1 MYIHIYKYISTY
13 NYVFLCIYRVD
24 IAQGKV
30 SEEEQVYKSWIP
42 KLENKVKI
50 LMEKLD
56 MNPPSPLILSEK
68 NTLEKDIS
76 APSSS
81 SLKFDNGK

>member
-1 MYIHIYKYISTY
+1 MYVHIH
-13 NYVFLCIYRVD
+13 LYRVD
-24 IAQGKV
+24 IAQGKL

-56 MNPPSPLILSEK
+56 MNPPSPAILSEID
-68 NTLEKDIS
+68 NDSS

-81 SLKFDNGK
+81 SLKFDGK

>member
-1 MYIHIYKYISTY
+1 MY
-13 NYVFLCIYRVD
+13 IYRVD
-24 IAQGKV
+24 IAQGKL

-56 MNPPSPLILSEK
+56 ISPSSPVVLSEK
-68 NTLEKDIS
+68 DNDSS

-81 SLKFDNGK
+81 SLKFDGK

>member
-1 MYIHIYKYISTY
+1 
-13 NYVFLCIYRVD
+13 VD
-24 IAQGKV
+24 IAQSKV

-56 MNPPSPLILSEK
+56 INPPSPF
-68 NTLEKDIS
+68 TMCEKDVLSDSS

-81 SLKFDNGK
+81 SLKFNNEISSRK